1 MLFFG
6 LFLIDETAGWRLV
19 WDGPTE
25 IDLDIHDLVFAH
37 RDDLG
42 IAEPAPVG
50 TTPFI
55 DDEYPVAVGHELDEI
70 ETLDVLAVR
79 PATRKVGRAAN
90 PVIKWAGKWKSRAI
104 SLSTTSRS
112 LAT

>member
-1 MLFFG
+1 
-6 LFLIDETAGWRLV
+6 V
-19 WDGPTE
+19 
-25 IDLDIHDLVFAH
+25 H

-42 IAEPAPVG
+42 IAEPVPMR

-70 ETLDVLAVR
+70 ETRDVLAVR
-79 PATRKVGRAAN
+79 PATRKVGRA
-90 PVIKWAGKWKSRAI
+90 VIRLSSGLVKWKSHAI
-104 SLSTTSRS
+104 SLSITSRH